1 MATAHGQ
8 VNEKT
13 GKVETGKVRRVKQVE
28 WPVTYVKTR
37 AAAHRA
43 QDVGLS

>member
-1 MATAHGQ
+1 MAKKVGQ

-37 AAAHRA
+37 RQRIARKMW
-43 QDVGLS
+43 G